1 MKVIPLQV
9 VPSQTLTVNLGGQAC
24 RINIYQK
31 LTGLYC
37 DLYVNDVLIIGGV
50 ICENLNRIVRDA
62 YLGFVGDLAFTDN
75 LGLTDPTYKGFAAQ
89 YSFLYLELADMQALG
104 LA

>member
-1 MKVIPLQV
+1 MRVIPLQSQ
-9 VPSQTLTVNLGGQAC
+9 PSQTLTVNLGSQAC
-24 RINIYQK
+24 RIDIYQR

-37 DLYVNDVLIIGGV
+37 NLYVNDILVIGGV

-62 YLGFVGDLAFTDN
+62 YLGFVGDLAFIDN
-75 LGLTDPTYKGFAAQ
+75 QGSTDPVYTGFGAQ
-89 YSFLYLELADMQALG
+89 YSFLYLELSDMKALG